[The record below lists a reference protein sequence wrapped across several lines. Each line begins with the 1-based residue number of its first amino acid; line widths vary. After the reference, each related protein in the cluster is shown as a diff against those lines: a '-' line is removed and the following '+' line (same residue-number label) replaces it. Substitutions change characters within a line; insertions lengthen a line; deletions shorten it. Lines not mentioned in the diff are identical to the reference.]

1 MYRTEC
7 AASMAEHEL
16 EGDPPHD
23 PISNKTEELSHEAL
37 VRNLRSL
44 IRENQQVY
52 QQLRSPT
59 DREVLPPETVI
70 RNALDMY
77 AGSSDEEKGET
88 FFTLRTAWD
97 ALNYERYE
105 VGSREEGLAGSI
117 LQSYH
122 NATGEGSV
130 KLTDSKQVKMFD
142 AMVEA
147 AGISRPRGQ
156 TEIAIPE
163 HARRYNQYLM
173 SEEYQ
178 QKFDEA
184 KARRNR

>member
-1 MYRTEC
+1 
-7 AASMAEHEL
+7 MAEHGL
-16 EGDPPHD
+16 EGVPPGE
-23 PISNKTEELSHEAL
+23 PISNNTEELSHEAL
-37 VRNLRSL
+37 VHNLRSL

-59 DREVLPPETVI
+59 EREVLPPETVI
-70 RNALDMY
+70 RNVLDLY

-88 FFTLRTAWD
+88 FFTLCTAWD

-105 VGSREEGLAGSI
+105 VGSREEGLAGSL

-122 NATGEGSV
+122 GETGEGTV
-130 KLTDSKQVKMFD
+130 KLSDPKQVKMFD
-142 AMVEA
+142 AMAEA

-173 SEEYQ
+173 STEYQ
-178 QKFDEA
+178 QKFDQA
-184 KARRNR
+184 KARRNK